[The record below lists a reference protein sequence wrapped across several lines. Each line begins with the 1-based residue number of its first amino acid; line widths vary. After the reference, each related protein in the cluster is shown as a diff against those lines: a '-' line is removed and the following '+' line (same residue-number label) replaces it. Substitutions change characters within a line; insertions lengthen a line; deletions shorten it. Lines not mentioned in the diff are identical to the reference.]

1 MRLMILSA
9 KVQLCPQGLAR
20 AGRNPAC
27 AADAWVWG
35 LVTPEEGVLFPHSPV
50 SW

>member
-1 MRLMILSA
+1 MGLILSA
-9 KVQLCPQGLAR
+9 KVRLCPQGLAL

-35 LVTPEEGVLFPHSPV
+35 PGTPEEGVLFLIHI
-50 SW
+50 